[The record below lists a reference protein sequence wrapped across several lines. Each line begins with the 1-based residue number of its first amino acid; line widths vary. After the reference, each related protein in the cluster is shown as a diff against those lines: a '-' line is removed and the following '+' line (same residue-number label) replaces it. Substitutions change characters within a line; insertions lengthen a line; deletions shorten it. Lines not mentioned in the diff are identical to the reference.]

1 MSAGLRSGHAEAAGA
16 RRVGVT
22 PVAGRSH
29 PDVPAAR
36 PARRRLGRRLSR
48 RVFDDVFPRL
58 AGAIAAHIPAA
69 PLGDVR
75 DAALVLL
82 FRLLFILYAE
92 GRLLLP
98 AADRRYQPNGLG
110 SIRDDVGARRR
121 RGEAFSAT
129 GVCYWAVFGRLC
141 CAINAGDPAIGLPA
155 YGGGLFD
162 PRRTPLLTKI
172 SLDDAVMADV
182 IDALSFEPTP
192 RACTAIDYGALSV
205 QDLGAV
211 YEQLLELELVRD
223 GAAIVVRP
231 DVSARR
237 TSGGYYTPG
246 DLVALIIRETVG
258 PLVAERME
266 AFAAT
271 ADQGLDPAERL
282 LDLKI
287 CDPAMGAGHFL
298 VSLVDFL
305 TERVIAV
312 MTQAE
317 AVAASADYMSPR
329 RARIAAARIAILRE
343 AQARGVTIDPARLD
357 DRHIVRRMVA
367 ARCVYGVDKNPM
379 AVELAKAALQ
389 LHTFIPGAPLVFL
402 DHHLRCGDS
411 LFGLSLRDGIA
422 KAAALGSPL
431 LLQVPAARAN
441 GAAAAMQTIDGESD
455 AGIASHRAAEVFA
468 AVQEMTAPLDA
479 LLSLLHAFDWLDAG
493 KEDQARQLIAEE
505 RFFNWEAAFPGV
517 WPARARRS
525 TGPGDL
531 VTSGGFDAVIGNPP
545 WDRMKLQQVE
555 WFAARRRDIA
565 MAPRAAD
572 RGRMIAAL
580 KASND
585 PLAQDYARASARAE
599 AAARRARASG
609 DYPLLSGGDVNLYSL
624 FVERAMALLKP
635 HGLVGV
641 LVPSGIASDKTAAPF
656 FAGVA
661 TRGRLKVLY
670 DFENRRTR
678 FGAEPFF
685 PAVDGRFK
693 FCVFVASPEPLA
705 TPAQCAFFLQ
715 DVSELADPQRC
726 FPLTAQDFARV
737 NPNTGTA
744 PVFRNR
750 RDADLTTLI
759 YTRVSVLVDRSANR
773 NLRGGGQDAGAM
785 PLAGAAV
792 FPSPAGRG
800 GGPQGEAS
808 QPRST
813 AEVKAWPVR
822 YMTMFH
828 MTNDS
833 HLFRTRAELVTK
845 EKARP
850 IGGNRWRSEGGLWL
864 PLYEGKMAQAF
875 DHRAASVVVNLH
887 NPHRP
892 AQPQPATW
900 AQHQDPAWLPQP
912 QYFVAAS
919 RCGWAPDETWVLGF
933 KEITSPTNER
943 TFIAALFPAVAFG
956 NKIPLLRA
964 TGTDRRTQ
972 LLCANLNSI
981 VFDFVTRQKIQGQT
995 LNRFIVEQLP
1005 VIPPDHYGRRFGDRT
1020 AAQIVTDAVLE
1031 LSYTSHD
1038 MAPFAADMGFTDPV
1052 GAVRP
1057 PFAWEDERRVAL
1069 RAKLDAVFFHLYG
1082 VTGRDD
1088 VRYIYS
1094 TVPIVERNEVARHGR
1109 YLSRD
1114 LCLAWMDALEAGE
1127 GGGWSE
1133 ESPIV
1138 REDRT
1143 HGLRYGPHPTR

>member
-1 MSAGLRSGHAEAAGA
+1 MSAGLRSTDVRSAGA
-16 RRVGVT
+16 GGAGVT
-22 PVAGRSH
+22 PPVAGRPRPQSH
-29 PDVPAAR
+29 PDVAAAR
-36 PARRRLGRRLSR
+36 PARAGQRLARRLSR
-48 RVFDDVFPRL
+48 RALDDVFPRL
-58 AGAIAAHIPAA
+58 AGAIAADLPAA
-69 PLGDVR
+69 PLRDVR

-82 FRLLFILYAE
+82 YRLLFILYAE
-92 GRLLLP
+92 DRLLLP
-98 AADRRYQPNGLG
+98 AGDPRYEPVGLG
-110 SIRDDVGARRR
+110 GIRADIGARRS

-129 GVCYWAVFGRLC
+129 AVCYWTTVGRLC
-141 CAINAGDPAIGLPA
+141 CAISAGDPALGLPPH
-155 YGGGLFD
+155 GGGLFD

-172 SLDDAVMADV
+172 SLGDAVMADV
-182 IDALSFEPTP
+182 IDALSVEVTP
-192 RACTAIDYGALSV
+192 QARRAIDYRAISV
-205 QDLGAV
+205 EDLGSV
-211 YEQLLELELVRD
+211 YEQLLELELVGD
-223 GAAIVVRP
+223 GAAIAVRP

-237 TSGGYYTPG
+237 TSGSYYTPG

-258 PLVAERME
+258 PLVAERMA
-266 AFAAT
+266 AFRAT
-271 ADQGLDPAERL
+271 AEPRLDPAERL

-305 TERVIAV
+305 ADQVIAA

-317 AVAASADYMSPR
+317 AVAPGGDYRSPR
-329 RARIAAARIAILRE
+329 RAGIAAARIAILRE
-343 AQARGVTIDPARLD
+343 AQARGVAIDPARLD
-357 DRHIVRRMVA
+357 DRLIVRRMVA

-389 LHTFIPGAPLVFL
+389 LHTFIPGVPPVFL

-411 LFGLSLRDGIA
+411 LFGLSVRDGIA
-422 KAAALGSPL
+422 KAAALGAPL
-431 LLQVPAARAN
+431 LLEVPAARAN
-441 GAAAAMQTIDGESD
+441 VAAAAMQTIDDESD
-455 AGIASHRAAEVFA
+455 AAIAAAHRPAEVFA
-468 AVQEMTAPLDA
+468 AAQEMTAPLDA
-479 LLSLLHAFDWLDAG
+479 LLSLLHAFDWLGAG
-493 KEDQARQLIAEE
+493 KEDRARQLIAEE

-517 WPARARRS
+517 WPALGAATDPS
-525 TGPGDL
+525 DPAKA
-531 VTSGGFDAVIGNPP
+531 GGFDAVIGNPP

-572 RGRMIAAL
+572 RVRMIAAL

-635 HGLVGV
+635 HGLVGL
-641 LVPSGIASDKTAAPF
+641 LVPSGIASDKTAATF

-661 TRGRLKVLY
+661 TGGRLKVLY

-685 PAVDGRFK
+685 PDVDGRFK
-693 FCVFVASPEPLA
+693 FCVFVAGPEPLA
-705 TPAQCAFFLQ
+705 TPAKCAFFLQ
-715 DVSELADPQRC
+715 DVSELMDPQRC
-726 FPLTAQDFARV
+726 FPLTARDFARV

-744 PVFRNR
+744 PVFRSR

-759 YTRVSVLVDRSANR
+759 YSRVPVLVDRSRNR
-773 NLRGGGQDAGAM
+773 NRRGPGGEAGSV
-785 PLAGAAV
+785 PLGGTV

-800 GGPQGEAS
+800 EGPQSEAP
-808 QPRST
+808 QRRNT
-813 AEVKAWPVR
+813 AEVRAWPVR

-833 HLFRTRAELVTK
+833 HLFRTRAEVVTK
-845 EKARP
+845 EQAHP
-850 IGGNRWRSEGGLWL
+850 IGGNRWQSAHGLWL

-875 DHRAASVVVNLH
+875 DHRAASVAVNPH

-892 AQPQPATW
+892 AQPQPATR

-912 QYFVAAS
+912 QYFVAAP
-919 RCGWAPDETWVLGF
+919 RCGWEPDETWVLGF

-1005 VIPPDHYGRRFGDRT
+1005 VIPPDHYDRRFGDLT

-1031 LSYTSHD
+1031 LTYTSHD
-1038 MAPFAADMGFTDPV
+1038 MAPFAADMGFTDAA

-1057 PFAWEDERRVAL
+1057 PFAWDDERRVAL
-1069 RAKLDAVFFHLYG
+1069 RAKLDAVYFHLYG

-1088 VRYIYS
+1088 IRYIYS
-1094 TVPIVERNEVARHGR
+1094 TLPIVERNEVGRCGR

-1114 LCLAWMDALEAGE
+1114 LCLAWMDVLQAGK
-1127 GGGWSE
+1127 GSQAG
-1133 ESPIV
+1133 
-1138 REDRT
+1138 
-1143 HGLRYGPHPTR
+1143 